1 MSEER
6 RQILDM
12 LAEGKINTEEAEKL
26 LMAIEKDTS
35 QKQKKPEFI
44 SGSTESGKKLKSF
57 CIMVESKAGNSDG
70 KIEKVNIKVPI
81 QIIRAG
87 IKLGSV
93 LPGDAKEK
101 VNEALK
107 NKGIDLDFNN
117 LAGDT
122 TEKLYRGLAELNIDI
137 DDKDNRVRIYCE

>member
-12 LAEGKINTEEAEKL
+12 LAEGKINAEEAEKL
-26 LMAIEKDTS
+26 LMAIEKDAS
-35 QKQKKPEFI
+35 QKQEKPEFV
-44 SGSTESGKKLKSF
+44 SDSTESGKKLKSL
-57 CIMVESKAGNSDG
+57 CIMVESKTGTSGG
-70 KIEKVNIKVPI
+70 KKEKVNIKVPI

-107 NKGIDLDFNN
+107 NKGIDLDLNN
-117 LAGDT
+117 LVGDT

-137 DDKDNRVRIYCE
+137 DDENNKVRIYCE